1 MIYMLNLKDLIKAE
15 KHHQTILAIILII
28 YILLNVETPNILA
41 GLVDNLVGNVV
52 VVIIALLI
60 FTNSHPVVGVL
71 SLIAAYELIKRSGVS
86 TGTNAIRNFLE
97 SEKSKVDDFSS
108 YNDFPVTLEEEVV
121 SKMAPLVVNNDEP
134 NSDFKPVLDDQHD
147 AAGVDYEGVI

>member
-1 MIYMLNLKDLIKAE
+1 MLNLKDLIKAE
-15 KHHQTILAIILII
+15 KQHQTILAIILII

-134 NSDFKPVLDDQHD
+134 HSDFKPVLDDQHD